1 MQLPRTTPRT
11 SKIWSA
17 LADSLFALLV
27 LSLPL
32 APASAQTI
40 DQSRGIDARVDYQAL
55 AQFGPWDDR
64 NYQLTQE
71 DVALL
76 SDDEHLQ
83 TEGIPAFYR
92 VHLRR
97 TMDLRTSGPAQYPR
111 SGLPRFLNRYGGFLY
126 EGKIYR
132 NMDKV
137 DGRWVLR
144 LDDGLTFDEVWVGT
158 KALDGEARV
167 TNPTGAAESAVAFNP
182 LDTDIV
188 IAGSNGPGGGQ
199 RMHFSTDGGE
209 TWTQA
214 AALPLGGTCCDPTV
228 AWSSDGTKGY
238 TATLGSSVFFYR
250 TGDNGQ
256 TWTDLDT
263 EPGNDPRR
271 ELGGGVDK
279 EYLHVDLHPTSPHL
293 DNIYLTWHQGN
304 VMQFAR
310 STDFGHTWSAP
321 IAFTADPRGIGSD
334 ITTDTSGN
342 IYYFYP
348 GFNAS
353 FTESQILLKTSTDG
367 GASFAAGTTVVE
379 TLEGVFDFPIP
390 SMDTRNVFIY
400 VSADSDRTGGPFN
413 DSIYAAWT
421 DNSNADSGNP
431 ANNHARIQVGTSR
444 DGGATWTITTPHE
457 TADQNSVD
465 RYHQWLSVGPDGTV
479 HVIFYDTRQDPT
491 RESVDVYHSFS
502 TDGAQTWSAPSR
514 LTTVTSPKINNGF
527 EFGDYNGLD
536 VVMNDLIAIF
546 TDNRSEDGGGGNSV
560 DVYAVGTQVGSN
572 AEIFTD
578 GFESG
583 DTTAWSLE
591 GP

>member
-1 MQLPRTTPRT
+1 MLRCLRF
-11 SKIWSA
+11 
-17 LADSLFALLV
+17 LCLALLLGAV
-27 LSLPL
+27 
-32 APASAQTI
+32 AASAQTI
-40 DQSRGIDARVDYQAL
+40 DPSRGVDARVDYESL

-71 DVALL
+71 DLALL
-76 SDDEHLQ
+76 SADEHLQ
-83 TEGIPAFYR
+83 KEGIPAFYR

-111 SGLPRFLNRYGGFLY
+111 SALPQFLNRYGGFLY
-126 EGKIYR
+126 DGKIYR
-132 NMDKV
+132 NMDKT
-137 DGRWVLR
+137 DGRWILR
-144 LDDGLTFDEVWVGT
+144 LDDGLTTDEVLQGN
-158 KALDGEARV
+158 KALNGEARV

-182 LDTDIV
+182 IDTDIV

-271 ELGGGVDK
+271 EIGGGVDK
-279 EYLHVDLHPTSPHL
+279 EYIHVDIHPTSPHL

-304 VMQFAR
+304 IMQFAR
-310 STDFGHTWSAP
+310 STDFGHTWSSP
-321 IAFTADPRGIGSD
+321 IAFGADPRGIGSD

-348 GFNAS
+348 AFA
-353 FTESQILLKTSTDG
+353 TQEILLKISTDG
-367 GASFAAGTTVVE
+367 GASFAAGTTTVADTE
-379 TLEGVFDFPIP
+379 ASFIFPVP
-390 SMDTRNVFIY
+390 SMDVREVFIY
-400 VSADSDRTGGPFN
+400 VSADTDRTGGAFN
-413 DSIYAAWT
+413 DTIYAAWT
-421 DNSNADSGNP
+421 DSTGPTGGNP
-431 ANNHARIQVGTSR
+431 VNNHARIQVGYSR

-457 TADQNSVD
+457 TADATSVD

-491 RESVDVYHSFS
+491 RESVDIYHVFS
-502 TDGAQTWSAPSR
+502 TDGGVSWSTPAR
-514 LTTVTSPKINNGF
+514 LTTESSPDITDGF

-546 TDNRSEDGGGGNSV
+546 TDNRNEGGGGGNSV
-560 DVYAVGTQVGSN
+560 DVYVAGTQVGNNSD
-572 AEIFTD
+572 IFTD

-591 GP
+591 GPGPIDP